1 MEYRTLTTV
10 AIVLGAAAS
19 IVAVFNYFDDKK
31 DKELKRKQ
39 IALDIEVKELQLS
52 QNKKSI

>member
-19 IVAVFNYFDDKK
+19 IVAVINYFDDKK
-31 DKELKRKQ
+31 DKEMKRKQ
-39 IALDIEVKELQLS
+39 IDLDIQVKELQLAQS
-52 QNKKSI
+52 KKSI

>member
-10 AIVLGAAAS
+10 AILLGSAAS
-19 IVAVFNYFDDKK
+19 IVAVINYFDDKK